1 MTKDIKGLTKYV
13 QDKDARIV
21 KLTDRVEGMMDEE
34 SIHVPRKVY
43 KYKRL
48 SITLQSM
55 WNNKDIQ
62 VSSDETI
69 SIKQIKDFIKGTI
82 KEKYEVAMK
91 SSLTYARTYTAGID
105 SLKMPAGCQPPNFQQ
120 FDGKGSPKQ
129 HVAHFIETCNNAGTY
144 NDYLVKQFV
153 RSLKGNAFDW
163 YTDLESGSIDSW
175 EQMEQKFLNHFYWT
189 RCTLSMI

>member
-13 QDKDARIV
+13 QDEDARIV

-82 KEKYEVAMK
+82 KEKYEVATK
-91 SSLTYARTYTAGID
+91 SSLTYASPYTTRID
-105 SLKMPAGCQPPNFQQ
+105 SFKIPTGYPLQKFQQ
-120 FDGKGSPKQ
+120 FDGKGSLKQ
-129 HVAHFIETCNNAGTY
+129 HMAHLIEMCNNAGTY
-144 NDYLVKQFV
+144 GDYLVK
-153 RSLKGNAFDW
+153 
-163 YTDLESGSIDSW
+163 
-175 EQMEQKFLNHFYWT
+175 
-189 RCTLSMI
+189 